1 MTEQIKDQIVE
12 WAKELQSSAQAG
24 LFYSRDPF
32 DQERYRRIREIAAE
46 MVAMRTDIPLEKVT
60 GLFCGDVGYQTPK
73 VDTRAAIFCG
83 GKILL
88 VCENSGRW
96 SMPGG
101 WCEYNISP
109 AENAVKEAME
119 EAGLDVVVRRVISV
133 QDRDKH
139 NQPPYAYGVVKIFYQ
154 CEEIGG
160 SFVPN
165 IETSASRYFSLD
177 ELPPLAE
184 EKCTE
189 EQVRMCFAA
198 YENDGW
204 KVQFD

>member
-1 MTEQIKDQIVE
+1 MSDRIVE
-12 WAKELQSSAQAG
+12 WAKELQSLAQAG
-24 LFYSRDPF
+24 LFYGRDIY
-32 DQERYRRIREIAAE
+32 DKERYQRIREIAAE
-46 MVAMRTDIPLEKVT
+46 MMAARTDIPLEKMA

-73 VDTRAAIFCG
+73 VDTRAAIFSE

-88 VCENSGRW
+88 VHENSGTW
-96 SMPGG
+96 SVPGG
-101 WCEYNISP
+101 WCEYNMSP
-109 AENAVKEAME
+109 AENAVKETKE
-119 EAGLDVVVRRVISV
+119 EAGLDVVVEKVISV

-154 CEEIGG
+154 CKAIGG
-160 SFVPN
+160 SFTPN
-165 IETSASRYFSLD
+165 IETSGCKYFSPD

-189 EQVRMCFAA
+189 EQIRMCFEA
-198 YENDGW
+198 YGDDNW